1 MKFSEL
7 VDVAALQALMDSFQ
21 QVIGIANAIIDVD
34 GIVITS
40 SGWQDVCVQ
49 YHRVNATTCAR
60 CIESDT
66 SLVESMLKGAPFAVY
81 GCLNGLVDTAAPIIV
96 DGQHVANV
104 FTGQFFTAPPDLEY
118 FRKQAQEFGFD
129 EKSYLDAVGKV
140 PVISKERIEAIT
152 RFYANIAHMLA
163 VNGLNHLRQQEA
175 EKKLFFLNHEL
186 SRVIQQRTEELSEKN
201 RQLLFDEEALRESE
215 ERWKFALEGA
225 GAGVWDWNIQTGEAL
240 YSKRWKEMLG
250 YAEHEIVNHFDEWT
264 KRVHPESMPSVM
276 AAVQAHLDG
285 ETPTAV
291 IEFRMLCK
299 DGNWKW
305 MLVRGMVVS
314 RDADGKPLRLVG
326 TNIDLDVR
334 KQAEEALRASQ
345 SSLEALFENMSSGA
359 VVYRASPDGQD
370 FVFAAVN
377 RASERIENMRRED
390 MIGRNV
396 QEVFPDIMEFGL
408 LDVLRRVWKSGV
420 GEQFPFSF
428 GQDGRISG
436 WRENYVYKLP
446 SGEVVAIYDDVTARK
461 QAEDQVIRLAHYDV
475 LTDLPNRTL
484 FLDRLGQAIKK
495 SNRTGLA
502 LTLLYI
508 DLDQFKEV
516 NDTLGHHVGDALLVD
531 AAQRIVACVRE
542 SDTVAR
548 LGGDE
553 FTVILAEL
561 ADTKRVS
568 SLAESI
574 IQTLNE
580 PFILGGETIYI
591 SASIGITSY
600 PTDAA
605 DADTLLM
612 NADQA
617 MYVAK
622 NSGRNRYSY
631 FTNAL
636 QEKALI
642 RLQLVKDLRGA
653 MSLGQFQVHFQPIVE
668 LATGYVYKAEALLR
682 WKHPVRGMVGPT
694 EFIPL
699 AEETGLIHE
708 IGDWVFK
715 ESVHWAKRWN
725 ELSPVGFQVSVN
737 KSPVQFL
744 SEINHHDW
752 LDYLNQ
758 IGLAGTSVVVEI
770 TEGLLLNA
778 GSGVSEKLFKFRD
791 AGIQVAIDDFGTGYS
806 ALSYLKKFDIDY
818 LKIDQSF
825 VRNLA
830 TDHSDLALSEAIIV
844 MAHKLGLKVIAEGVE
859 TAEQRDLLAAA
870 GCDYAQ
876 GYMFSR
882 AMSPEEFEAL
892 LKTQKY

>member
-1 MKFSEL
+1 MQGLIHRHIKFSEL
-7 VDVAALQALMDSFQ
+7 VDAADLQALMDSMQ

-34 GIVITS
+34 GVVITC
-40 SGWQDVCVQ
+40 SGWQDVCVK
-49 YHRVNATTCAR
+49 YHRVNSATCAR

-81 GCLNGLVDTAAPIIV
+81 GCLNGLVDTAAPIMV
-96 DGQHVANV
+96 EGQHVANV
-104 FTGQFFTAPPDLEY
+104 FTGQFFTAPPDLEF
-118 FRKQAQEFGFD
+118 FRQQAQKFGFD
-129 EKSYLDAVGKV
+129 EKNYLEAVGRV
-140 PVISKERIEAIT
+140 PVISEDRVKSIT
-152 RFYANIAHMLA
+152 QVYANFARVLA
-163 VNGLNHLRQQEA
+163 TNGLDRLHQRDA
-175 EKKLFFLNHEL
+175 ENRLALLNHEL
-186 SRVIQQRTEELSEKN
+186 AQRVRERTEELYEKN
-201 RQLLFDEEALRESE
+201 RQLLHD
-215 ERWKFALEGA
+215 
-225 GAGVWDWNIQTGEAL
+225 
-240 YSKRWKEMLG
+240 
-250 YAEHEIVNHFDEWT
+250 
-264 KRVHPESMPSVM
+264 
-276 AAVQAHLDG
+276 
-285 ETPTAV
+285 
-291 IEFRMLCK
+291 
-299 DGNWKW
+299 
-305 MLVRGMVVS
+305 
-314 RDADGKPLRLVG
+314 
-326 TNIDLDVR
+326 
-334 KQAEEALRASQ
+334 EEALRAS
-345 SSLEALFENMSSGA
+345 EAKLHAILDNSPVGIWLVGVDRRYRFVNKTFCNAVGIPESEFLATTHLPDLLGDEIAANCQDTDRECLAQDTPHLSYETLPFVDGKLHLMEVTKVKLCDEAGEAIGA
-359 VVYRASPDGQD
+359 IGI
-370 FVFAAVN
+370 AV
-377 RASERIENMRRED
+377 
-390 MIGRNV
+390 
-396 QEVFPDIMEFGL
+396 DITE
-408 LDVLRRVWKSGV
+408 
-420 GEQFPFSF
+420 
-428 GQDGRISG
+428 
-436 WRENYVYKLP
+436 
-446 SGEVVAIYDDVTARK
+446 RK
-461 QAEDQVIRLAHYDV
+461 QAEEQVMRLAHYDV

-484 FLDRLGQAIKK
+484 FLDRLGQEIKK

-516 NDTLGHHVGDALLVD
+516 NDTLGHNVGDALLVD

-561 ADTKRVS
+561 ADPKRVDI
-568 SLAESI
+568 LAESI

-591 SASIGITSY
+591 SASVGITSY
-600 PTDAA
+600 PTDAV

-653 MSLGQFQVHFQPIVE
+653 MVAGQFQLHFQPIVE

-682 WKHPVRGMVGPT
+682 WKHPVRGMVGPA

-715 ESVHWAKRWN
+715 ESVRWAKRWI

-744 SEINHHDW
+744 SEINHNDW
-752 LDYLNQ
+752 LDHLEK
-758 IGLAGTSVVVEI
+758 IGLAGTSVVIEI

-778 GSGVSEKLFKFRD
+778 GTSVSEKLLRFRE
-791 AGIQVAIDDFGTGYS
+791 AGLQVAIDDFGTGYS

-859 TAEQRDLLAAA
+859 TTEQRDLLAAA
-870 GCDYAQ
+870 GCDYVQ
-876 GYMFSR
+876 GYLYAK
-882 AMSPEEFEAL
+882 AMPAEEFEAL
-892 LKTQKY
+892 LKTQRY